1 MHEEDAFEVLARLKL
16 LEQTLTQ
23 PPVFRAE
30 SASRPLVYGYV
41 RSVTYRPRYVEACR
55 RALERY
61 CRKEKLSLCGVF
73 TDHGIPADRVVRP
86 GLTGLCDVLRLP
98 DSFAAVMVRA
108 EHLSSDEQIAK
119 LLAEQVRATGARL
132 LFVRPHST
140 CAELPASGVA
150 ALPGSGAY
158 AGLPQ
163 WWQ

>member
-1 MHEEDAFEVLARLKL
+1 MNERDPFEVLARLKL

-23 PPVFRAE
+23 PRAFRAE

-41 RSVTYRPRYVEACR
+41 RSATYRPLYVEACR
-55 RALERY
+55 RTLERY
-61 CRKEKLSLCGVF
+61 CHKEKLSLCGVF
-73 TDHGIPADRVVRP
+73 SDHGVPADRVVRP
-86 GLTGLCDVLRLP
+86 GFTGLCDVLRLP

-108 EHLSSDEQIAK
+108 EHLSSDERIAK

-132 LFVRPHST
+132 LFARPHSS
-140 CAELPASGVA
+140 CAEPSASSSS

-158 AGLPQ
+158 AALPK